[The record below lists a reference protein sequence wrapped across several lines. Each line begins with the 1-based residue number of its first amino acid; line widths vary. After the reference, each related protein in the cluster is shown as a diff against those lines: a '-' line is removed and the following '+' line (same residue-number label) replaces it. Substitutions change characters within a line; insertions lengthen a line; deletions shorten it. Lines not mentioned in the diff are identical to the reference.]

1 MVPGAQRRGRAAQD
15 GGGGG
20 GGEGKNCGE
29 ESSMGM
35 KEGMAGWGA
44 VPSAPQCA
52 VGGRYRAGGLR
63 AAPHVS
69 LSVSPRRNTIKAR
82 W

>member
-44 VPSAPQCA
+44 VPSAP
-52 VGGRYRAGGLR
+52 
-63 AAPHVS
+63 
-69 LSVSPRRNTIKAR
+69 
-82 W
+82 